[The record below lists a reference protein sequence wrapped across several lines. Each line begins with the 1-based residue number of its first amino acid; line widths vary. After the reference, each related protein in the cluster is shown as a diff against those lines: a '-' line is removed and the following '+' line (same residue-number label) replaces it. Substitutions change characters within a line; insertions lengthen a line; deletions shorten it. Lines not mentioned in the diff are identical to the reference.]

1 MKLLLITILLTS
13 CAYLDPEKRKD
24 RTQQTHY
31 SKQLE
36 RCMEKFAKLGYD
48 SDSLVKICG
57 KIYERRK

>member
-1 MKLLLITILLTS
+1 MKLLISILLLSS
-13 CAYLDPEKRKD
+13 CSYLDLDKRKE
-24 RTQQTHY
+24 RTAETHY
-31 SKQLE
+31 AKELE